1 MYGIGDDM
9 KSREKLLIAK
19 SLGYNVQQFEI
30 KYLHRKDSYGESTAY
45 ELLGCSRLNYEDIF
59 VLKDDDGNLVLTE
72 TLEWTEEYK
81 DENKGTLYIL

>member
-1 MYGIGDDM
+1 MDRKNNLM
-9 KSREKLLIAK
+9 IAR

-45 ELLGCSRLNYEDIF
+45 ELLGCSRLNDKDIF
-59 VLKDDDGNLVLTE
+59 VLKDDDGDLVLTE